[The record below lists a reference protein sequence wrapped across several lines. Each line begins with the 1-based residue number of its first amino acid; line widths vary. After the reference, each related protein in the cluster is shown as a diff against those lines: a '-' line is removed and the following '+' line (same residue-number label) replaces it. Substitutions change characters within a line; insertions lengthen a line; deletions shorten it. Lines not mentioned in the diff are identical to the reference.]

1 MTKITADPQLRAK
14 LHGFQDLIEVCDENG
29 QVVGFFH
36 PVSQTSGPSRSQT
49 SSPVSDSEIEE
60 CRKQQTGRL
69 LADIF
74 ADLERQA

>member
-1 MTKITADPQLRAK
+1 MADSQLRAK
-14 LHGFQDLIEVCDENG
+14 LHSFQDLIEVCDENG

-36 PVSQTSGPSRSQT
+36 PVPPSSCSCQSHT
-49 SSPVSDSEIEE
+49 SSPISDEEIEE
-60 CRKQQTGRL
+60 CRKQQTGRS